1 MNSLKSYELPARK
14 LGEEIANSITHG
26 IGWLL
31 AIVGLVVLVV
41 EAGVT
46 ARESVEKSVVR

>member
-41 EAGVT
+41 EAAQFGNAWHIVMET
-46 ARESVEKSVVR
+46 A